1 MKKIVEITLNR
12 VEQAMNP
19 LFLPHNFL
27 RSWFVVFF
35 MLTSQLAFA
44 SNAELSSIRLGQ
56 TPDQTRV
63 VFEIKNNHR
72 FEVTRL
78 NNPERLVVDF
88 YKARNSVSFRN
99 QFFQDPRLAGIR
111 LSTNQERTRV
121 VLDLRDNYQ
130 YRYFTLGKNGNRPE
144 RLVIDLTQPMMASK
158 QPTTVVNVHAAQKAI
173 TPPIAPV
180 VVKKQDSP
188 PAKTPSPAAQVASVD
203 VKSKPEPRVTAG
215 KNPATETLLNSNK
228 DFVQQKEF
236 IIAIDPGHGGRDSG
250 AIGPSGTYE
259 KDVVLALSKR
269 LKQEIDQQA
278 GMRAVLTRDR
288 DVFLNLQERVQIAR
302 QNNADI
308 FISVHAD
315 AYPSTAPRGG
325 SIYVLSNRGASSV
338 MARKLAQRENASLG
352 LVQLAGRDVDVATVL
367 TDLTREANLRSSRK
381 LGSTVLAQM
390 DTSGL
395 TLHKTSVQSAEF
407 AVLRSIDMP
416 SMLVEA
422 AFISNPYEEK
432 RLQDSDFQRAFAQS
446 VTQGLVRFVEQTGHA
461 PRWGETLYVN
471 IDVRRGDTLS
481 VLAETY
487 GVTTRELM
495 RLNNISNPNQLY
507 VGRKLRVPVTDKM
520 MVQYEKTYRVRAG
533 DTLSGIALQ
542 NKVTVEDLMRVNK
555 LRNPNQLFVGRELKI
570 PVKQSLLTVAAR

>member
-1 MKKIVEITLNR
+1 
-12 VEQAMNP
+12 MNL
-19 LFLPHNFL
+19 LFSSHNFM
-27 RSWFVVFF
+27 RSWFLVCL
-35 MLTSQLAFA
+35 MLTTQLVFA

-72 FEVTRL
+72 FEVIRL

-121 VLDLRDNYQ
+121 VLDLTGNYQ

-144 RLVIDLTQPMMASK
+144 RLVIDLTQPMLASN
-158 QPTTVVNVHAAQKAI
+158 QTTPQAKV
-173 TPPIAPV
+173 APAVAV
-180 VVKKQDSP
+180 VVKKQDVPAEKFTP
-188 PAKTPSPAAQVASVD
+188 PSNQVASMD
-203 VKSKPEPRVTAG
+203 PKPNPEAKVTAV

-228 DFVQQKEF
+228 DFVEQKEF

-250 AIGPSGTYE
+250 AIGPGGTYE

-269 LKQEIDQQA
+269 LKQEIDQQP

-315 AYPSTAPRGG
+315 AYPSAAPRGG

-338 MARKLAQRENASLG
+338 MAKKLAQRENASLG
-352 LVQLAGRDVDVATVL
+352 VVQLAGRDVDVATVL

-390 DTSGL
+390 DSSGL
-395 TLHKTSVQSAEF
+395 TLHKSSVQSAEF

-432 RLQDSDFQRAFAQS
+432 RLQDSDFHLAFAQS
-446 VTQGLVRFVEQTGHA
+446 VTQGLVSFVEKTGHA

-507 VGRKLRVPVTDKM
+507 VGRKVRVPVTEKM
-520 MVQYEKTYRVRAG
+520 MVQYEKTYRVKAG
-533 DTLSGIALQ
+533 DTLSGIALH
-542 NKVTVEDLMRVNK
+542 NKVSVEDLMRVNN